1 VEFNMSLL
9 PSWRWY
15 GPNDSCSLSDIAQVG
30 ASGIVHA
37 LHHIPVGN
45 VWTDEEIRARKSLIN
60 KHKINGLNAGLTWEV
75 VESLNVHNDIKLGF
89 DSKDKW
95 ISFYIDSLYNLSKNG
110 IHTVC
115 YNFMPVL
122 DWTRTNLQYTLA
134 NGAKTLR
141 FEKSAVAAF
150 DLFIL
155 KRKGSEKDYASE
167 DILKAEQWFAIASD
181 NEKLALERAILQG
194 VPGSKE
200 LLTIEEFKILLSEY
214 DDVSTEQL
222 RANLKYFLQSV
233 IPYCEKLGINL
244 CVHPD
249 DPPFSLFGIPRI
261 VSTFDDI
268 EFIMKSVQSN
278 NNGLTFC
285 AGSFSAS
292 KSNDLE
298 KILTTFADRIHF
310 AHLRSVEV
318 ETDGSFYEA
327 SHLDG
332 RADLFNLLKLLVLE
346 SNRRGQVDRADYRI
360 PFRPDH
366 GHQMLDDL
374 TKTIPFHGYSTIGR
388 MKGLAELRGME
399 TAIRRML

>member
-1 VEFNMSLL
+1 MSLL

-45 VWTDEEIRARKSLIN
+45 VWSEEEISIRKYLIN
-60 KHKINGLNAGLTWEV
+60 NYKINGLNAGLTWEV
-75 VESLNVHNDIKLGF
+75 VESLNVHNDIKLGN
-89 DSKDKW
+89 DSRDKW

-122 DWTRTNLQYTLA
+122 DWTRSDLYFGLT

-141 FEKSAVAAF
+141 YQKSAVTAF

-155 KRKGSEKDYASE
+155 KRQGAENDYSP
-167 DILKAEQWFAIASD
+167 DTIFKAEQWFSNASD
-181 NEKLALERAILQG
+181 DDKLALEKAILQG

-200 LLTIEEFKILLSEY
+200 VLTLDQFRSLLSEY
-214 DDVSTEQL
+214 HGVTAEQL
-222 RANLKYFLQSV
+222 RANLKYFLQRI

-244 CVHPD
+244 CIHPD
-249 DPPFSLFGIPRI
+249 DPPFSIFGIPRV
-261 VSTFDDI
+261 VSSFEDI
-268 EFIMKSVQSN
+268 EFIMKSVQSV

-285 AGSFSAS
+285 AGSLSAS
-292 KSNDLE
+292 LDNNLE
-298 KILTTFADRIHF
+298 KILSTFADRIHF
-310 AHLRSVEV
+310 VHLRSVEV
-318 ETDGSFYEA
+318 EEDGSFYEA
-327 SHLDG
+327 SHLEG
-332 RADLFNLLKLLVLE
+332 RADLFSLLKLLILE
-346 SNRRGQVDRADYRI
+346 SKRREKVGRTDFRI
-360 PFRPDH
+360 PYRPDH
-366 GHQMLDDL
+366 GHQLLDDL

-399 TAIRRML
+399 NAINRMLK

>member
-1 VEFNMSLL
+1 MSLL

-15 GPNDSCSLSDIAQVG
+15 GPNDSCSLSDIAQVF
-30 ASGIVHA
+30 ASGVVHA

-45 VWTDEEIRARKSLIN
+45 VWTDEEIRKRKSLIN
-60 KHKINGLNAGLTWEV
+60 SHKINGSNAGLTWEV
-75 VESLNVHNDIKLGF
+75 VESLNVHNDIKLGIN
-89 DSKDKW
+89 SRQKW

-110 IHTVC
+110 IRTVC

-122 DWTRTNLQYTLA
+122 DWTRTNLQYTLS

-141 FEKSAVAAF
+141 FQKTAVAAF

-155 KRKGSEKDYASE
+155 KRQSAENEYTSD
-167 DILKAEQWFAIASD
+167 DILKAEQWFANASD
-181 NEKLALERAILQG
+181 IEKLALERAILQG
-194 VPGSKE
+194 VPGSNE
-200 LLTIEEFKILLSEY
+200 ILTIEEFRTLLSEY
-214 DDVSTEQL
+214 DGISTEQL
-222 RANLKYFLQSV
+222 RANLKHFLQSV
-233 IPYCEKLGINL
+233 IPYCEKLGMNL
-244 CVHPD
+244 CIHPD
-249 DPPFSLFGIPRI
+249 DPPFPLFGIPRV
-261 VSTFDDI
+261 VSTFEDI
-268 EFIMKSVQSN
+268 EFILKSVQSN

-298 KILTTFADRIHF
+298 KILNTFADRIHF

-318 ETDGSFYEA
+318 EADGSFYEA

-346 SNRRGQVDRADYRI
+346 SKRREQVGRTDYRI

-374 TKTIPFHGYSTIGR
+374 TKAIPFHGYSTIGR